1 MGEHTSVGEHRTLRG
16 DDGRVSPVPCHRHP
30 SPSLSLSGPKRSGF
44 CAHKSA
50 PTAFIFDFA
59 PLPCLG
65 ALLSA
70 QSTLDERGKKK
81 KQQSDNNTDLRAGV
95 NSQQNK
101 ISAEMSNEER
111 CVATTS

>member
-1 MGEHTSVGEHRTLRG
+1 MGEHTSVGEHRTFEG
-16 DDGRVSPVPCHRHP
+16 DGGRISPVPCHSHP
-30 SPSLSLSGPKRSGF
+30 SPSLSGPNLLGF
-44 CAHKSA
+44 FAHKSA

-70 QSTLDERGKKK
+70 ESTLDGRKKNLN
-81 KQQSDNNTDLRAGV
+81 DNNTDLRAGV
-95 NSQQNK
+95 NSQQNN